1 MDSIWNFRADF
12 HSRRLKKRGRT
23 TKHLK
28 KKTDHKI
35 TKIPLVFLL
44 FVKEILNLI
53 IHPTHLQAQ
62 LGYKIGD
69 QGLKLRIAFTHRPG
83 VDLMALIDFLMARLV
98 IPYGW
103 ITYVIYL
110 KNNTFLVMM
119 CEKGSDNIAVAF
131 FVGDFQVIQ

>member
-1 MDSIWNFRADF
+1 M
-12 HSRRLKKRGRT
+12 
-23 TKHLK
+23 
-28 KKTDHKI
+28 
-35 TKIPLVFLL
+35 

-53 IHPTHLQAQ
+53 IPPTHLQAQ

-83 VDLMALIDFLMARLV
+83 VDLTALIDFLMARVV

-103 ITYVIYL
+103 ITYVIYF

-119 CEKGSDNIAVAF
+119 CEKGSDNIAVAVF
-131 FVGDFQVIQ
+131 LLVTFKCFSDFVLYHFV